1 VHPWVGLRCAGGLQP
16 GQGGRRAAVVRCGP
30 DDCAGLAVHPWVGLR
45 CVWGLQPGQG
55 GRCAGDARCGLSG
68 PDGHREWGVL
78 RGPGVRNG
86 TAAAIGHH
94 AVGGRHV
101 AGARRFR
108 RARGGRSSPQ
118 RVGHGATAAA
128 RQADV
133 GQCGGQSGGQSGQ
146 ACADPF
152 WGRRGWPGVCCRL
165 VCGVV
170 AWRIPCGRA
179 AGLSKRE
186 GADVATGPPLSFG

>member
-1 VHPWVGLRCAGGLQP
+1 MHPWVGLRCAGGLQP
-16 GQGGRRAAVVRCGP
+16 GQGGRRAAVVRRGP
-30 DDCAGLAVHPWVGLR
+30 DDRAGLVVHPWVGLR

-68 PDGHREWGVL
+68 RRGPDGHREWGVL

-86 TAAAIGHH
+86 TAAASVHH
-94 AVGGRHV
+94 AVGGRRV

-118 RVGHGATAAA
+118 CVGHGATAAG

-133 GQCGGQSGGQSGQ
+133 GQSWGQSGQ
-146 ACADPF
+146 ARADPF
-152 WGRRGWPGVCCRL
+152 WGLRGWPGVCRRW

-186 GADVATGPPLSFG
+186 GAGVATGPPLNCG

>member
-1 VHPWVGLRCAGGLQP
+1 MGLRCVGGRQP
-16 GQGGRRAAVVRCGP
+16 GQGGRRVAVVRCGP
-30 DDCAGLAVHPWVGLR
+30 DDRAGLAVHPWVGLR

-86 TAAAIGHH
+86 TAAAICHH